1 MATDYLEIATSGDVS
16 AAIIKLC
23 EAFGSVQVGTDEEY
37 ALTALL
43 PVSGDLQ
50 PNPKKYNEITTIRY
64 MTQTATGSF
73 LVELGESDK
82 VKKIKNKL
90 KANLP
95 VGVTKLTTAQ
105 ARDKL
110 PKENI

>member
-1 MATDYLEIATSGDVS
+1 MSTEYLSIDTAGDVS

-23 EAFGSVQVGTDEEY
+23 ESFGAVMSGTDEEY

-50 PNPKKYNEITTIRY
+50 PEPKRYNDITTIRY
-64 MTQTATGSF
+64 MTQDKDGKF

-82 VKKIKNKL
+82 VKKLKSKL

-95 VGVTKLTTAQ
+95 VGVTKLTLKQ
-105 ARDKL
+105 VKDKL
-110 PKENI
+110 PKEEV